1 MCTITN
7 HVSGNGYPVSAISV
21 SALLVPHWMNLLSLS
36 LLTGTRSRHLLNLF
50 QSSLTCRD
58 LEPVISYFLSRHYI
72 SCLHFLSVSSSVR
85 NLNEPLLLHFLWHSL
100 RNVFEDIFATVYCQ
114 FTTTIYWH
122 LFLVPIRVRRNWYHS
137 FCKHLSETS
146 LTSL

>member
-1 MCTITN
+1 M
-7 HVSGNGYPVSAISV
+7 SGNGYPVSAISV

-85 NLNEPLLLHFLWHSL
+85 NLIESHYFFNLLKVKVLLGRYLYSL
-100 RNVFEDIFATVYCQ
+100 LSNFNVCDNILVESLSFSRWNNASSKFKLN
-114 FTTTIYWH
+114 IYYNG
-122 LFLVPIRVRRNWYHS
+122 R
-137 FCKHLSETS
+137 
-146 LTSL
+146 